1 MKIRLITGA
10 SYVAVLALF
19 YVLKIFVSDLC
30 FDAAIWLFSLI
41 GTFEMIRAFDHASES
56 SAASGENVAEGT
68 ANDNALTKA
77 QKIGLFVFAALCIPA
92 CALGEEFFSFG
103 AESAGIAFFVLAVY
117 LLSLLVI
124 RHDETGIENTGKA
137 FFAAVYPTVILAL
150 LTLANHLPEI
160 AGLEEYAFNSD
171 LAILCIFVIS
181 PFADSIAYVFGRFL
195 KKKFPK
201 KMAPH
206 VSPNK
211 TVIGGIGGLV
221 GGLTGAAILYFSY
234 NAVAGSFDKMQ
245 LFLPVYL
252 LIGLVT
258 AAATEFGDL
267 VESCVKRKAGIKDM
281 GKLLPGHG
289 GIMDRIDGTL
299 FAAMTVYLVFALF
312 ALIMRA

>member
-1 MKIRLITGA
+1 
-10 SYVAVLALF
+10 
-19 YVLKIFVSDLC
+19 
-30 FDAAIWLFSLI
+30 
-41 GTFEMIRAFDHASES
+41 
-56 SAASGENVAEGT
+56 
-68 ANDNALTKA
+68 
-77 QKIGLFVFAALCIPA
+77 
-92 CALGEEFFSFG
+92 
-103 AESAGIAFFVLAVY
+103 
-117 LLSLLVI
+117 
-124 RHDETGIENTGKA
+124 
-137 FFAAVYPTVILAL
+137 
-150 LTLANHLPEI
+150 
-160 AGLEEYAFNSD
+160 
-171 LAILCIFVIS
+171 
-181 PFADSIAYVFGRFL
+181 
-195 KKKFPK
+195 
-201 KMAPH
+201 MAPH

>member
-1 MKIRLITGA
+1 MVSAKKICYI
-10 SYVAVLALF
+10 AVL
-19 YVLKIFVSDLC
+19 
-30 FDAAIWLFSLI
+30 
-41 GTFEMIRAFDHASES
+41 T
-56 SAASGENVAEGT
+56 
-68 ANDNALTKA
+68 ALTVVLSSFS
-77 QKIGLFVFAALCIPA
+77 IPVPGGHLYLNDTVICFAALAFDPFSAFIVGGIGAFLGDFFFYPA
-92 CALGEEFFSFG
+92 PMFVSLAAHGLQAIAISLIAGGMRKFSDNGE
-103 AESAGIAFFVLAVY
+103 
-117 LLSLLVI
+117 
-124 RHDETGIENTGKA
+124 GKDGLKNKNVPP
-137 FFAAVYPTVILAL
+137 FWRVILAL